1 VHGDCGPE
9 LFRAKLLFIGK
20 STSETLRREAE
31 ELRATAIRLMQE
43 AAKLIAKSAEV
54 EKKVSQRRIDDP
66 DRGRK
71 TPKGIWQVGAP
82 HTPSTGFRTS

>member
-1 VHGDCGPE
+1 MHVDCGPE
-9 LFRAKLLFIGK
+9 LFRAKLLFMGE

-54 EKKVSQRRIDDP
+54 EKKISQRRNDDP
-66 DRGRK
+66 DRVEK
-71 TPKGIWQVGAP
+71 TPKGL
-82 HTPSTGFRTS
+82 

>member
-1 VHGDCGPE
+1 MLLLGEPMLHRDCGPE
-9 LFRAKLLFIGK
+9 LFRAKLLFMGK

-54 EKKVSQRRIDDP
+54 EKKISQRRIDDP
-66 DRGRK
+66 DRSRK
-71 TPKGIWQVGAP
+71 TPKGI
-82 HTPSTGFRTS
+82 